1 MSLVLQ
7 QAQREMAAYLR
18 DPGGLSPPAGIES
31 RRLQIYRDLVY
42 RNIEGFISSAFP
54 VLRGLYDDVSW
65 EARVRAFIQ
74 SHRCKTPLFLRISEE
89 FLSFLAALPEG
100 ELRPFEAELAHYEWL
115 ELAVDVAEGQVPEVF
130 TPAPDLKLTQ
140 LMAAVAQ
147 TAQLG
152 SYRYPVHRIGQSFQP
167 DSPGDPSFL
176 LVYRDR
182 ESRVQFME
190 LSPGSARL
198 IQEVR
203 EGGDGSVAE
212 LLGRLAIDWGMS
224 ETQLLDFGWTQLKEF
239 NDAGIID
246 LRILAV

>member
-1 MSLVLQ
+1 MH

-18 DPGGLSPPAGIES
+18 DPEGLAPPAGIEE

-54 VLRGLYDDVSW
+54 ILRSLYDEKAW

-74 SHRCKTPLFLRISEE
+74 THHCKTPLFLRISEE
-89 FLSFLAALPEG
+89 YLTFLQAMPAG

-115 ELAVDVAEGQVPEVF
+115 ELAVDVARGQVPPLWTSDPEENLSDV
-130 TPAPDLKLTQ
+130 
-140 LMAAVAQ
+140 VASLAT
-147 TAQLG
+147 TARLG
-152 SYRYPVHRIGQSFQP
+152 SYVYPVHRIGSSFQP
-167 DSPGDPSFL
+167 ESAGDPAYL

-182 ESRVQFME
+182 DNRVQFME

-203 EGGDGSVAE
+203 DGGDNSVAE
-212 LLGRLAIDWGMS
+212 LLHRLAIEWGMS
-224 ETQLLDFGWTQLKEF
+224 SDQLQGFGWTQLKEF
-239 NDAGIID
+239 NEAGIIA
-246 LRILAV
+246 LSIPTV